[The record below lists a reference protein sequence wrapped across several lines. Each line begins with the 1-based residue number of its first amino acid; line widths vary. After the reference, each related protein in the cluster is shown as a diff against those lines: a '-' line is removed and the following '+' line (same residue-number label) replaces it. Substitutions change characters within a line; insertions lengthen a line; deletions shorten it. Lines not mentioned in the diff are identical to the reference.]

1 MSPVEAGIAGII
13 LLLVLF
19 FLRMPIAFAMAFVG
33 MIGFGYIVTWSAG
46 TSILARDFFGQFY
59 SYSLSAITMFVL
71 MGSFAFVSG
80 IGDRLYKAAYS
91 LVGDMRGGLG
101 IATIM
106 GCAGFAAICGST
118 SATAATM
125 GRIVLPE
132 MRKYGYDDGLATG
145 TVASAGTLGILI
157 PPSTVFIVYGFL
169 TEQSIGKL
177 FVAGVFPGLILAI
190 LFSLTVYLICRINPK
205 MGPRGEKIAW
215 REKLKA
221 LTQLSE
227 ALLLFALVIGGLFL
241 GWFSPV
247 EAGGIGAAGALII
260 GLLRRSVTWPKFV
273 EFTKDGL
280 RTATMI
286 ICLITGA
293 MIFGRFM
300 AVTTIP
306 FIIADWVEGLPL
318 PPVAIMG
325 VIVLI
330 FLLGGCFMDAMA
342 LITLVVPVIYPV
354 VIRIGFDPI
363 LFGVIIVLMANL
375 GVITPPVGVNVYVI
389 KAISPNTPLEKIFK
403 GTMPFL
409 AAILITTI
417 LVIVFPQIAL
427 FLTEYAKY

>member
-1 MSPVEAGIAGII
+1 MSPVESGIAGIV
-13 LLLVLF
+13 LLIVLF

-33 MIGFGYIVTWSAG
+33 MLGFGYIVTWSAG

-59 SYSLSAITMFVL
+59 AYSLSAITMFVL
-71 MGSFAFVSG
+71 MGSFAFISG

-101 IATIM
+101 IATII

-132 MRKYGYDDGLATG
+132 MRKYNYDDTLATG
-145 TVASAGTLGILI
+145 TIASAGTLGILI

-177 FVAGVFPGLILAI
+177 FVAGIIPGLFLA
-190 LFSLTVYLICRINPK
+190 LVFSLTVYVICRINPE
-205 MGPRGEKIAW
+205 MGPPGEPLSW
-215 REKLKA
+215 REKIKA
-221 LTQLSE
+221 SLQISE

-247 EAGGIGAAGALII
+247 EAGGVGAFGALII
-260 GLLRRSVTWPKFV
+260 GLARRQIKWDRFV

-280 RTATMI
+280 RTACMI

-293 MIFGRFM
+293 TIFGRFM

-306 FIIADWVEGLPL
+306 FIIADWVEALPYSTGM
-318 PPVAIMG
+318 IMA

-342 LITLVVPVIYPV
+342 LITLIVPVIFPV
-354 VIRIGFDPI
+354 ILRLGYDPI

-375 GVITPPVGVNVYVI
+375 GVITPPVGVNVFVI
-389 KAISPNTPLEKIFK
+389 KAISPQTPLEKIFK
-403 GTMPFL
+403 GTLPFL
-409 AAILITTI
+409 GGI
-417 LVIVFPQIAL
+417 LVTTAFVILFPKVAL
-427 FLTEYAKY
+427 FLTAYAKF